1 MPPFF
6 FFQTDQMTPAANN
19 RPWFTRQRLVQFLL
33 GKSVVEALLVTVL
46 GVSFYLVVSNPHL
59 RGWLDQADSHAIAG
73 WVVDE
78 KSAGT
83 RVEVQLFIDDRFIE
97 SGFANAF
104 RPDVHASQRAGDD
117 WHGFVFKTPPL
128 APGTH
133 EARVYAIHRG
143 ASAERRTLQIVGK
156 PIKFQV
162 GALTAGTGDVLR

>member
-1 MPPFF
+1 VPPFF
-6 FFQTDQMTPAANN
+6 FVCTDLMKQTANN
-19 RPWFTRQRLVQFLL
+19 RSWFTRQRLFQFLL

-59 RGWLDQADSHAIAG
+59 RGWLDQADSQAIAG

-83 RVEVQLFIDDRFIE
+83 RVEIQLFIDDRFIE
-97 SGFANAF
+97 SGVANTF
-104 RPDVHASQRAGDD
+104 RPDVHASQRADDD
-117 WHGFVFKTPPL
+117 WHGFVFKTPQLP
-128 APGTH
+128 PGTH

-143 ASAERRTLQIVGK
+143 ASVERRTLQIIGK

-162 GALTAGTGDVLR
+162 GALTAGDSSR